1 MKGHHTGE
9 SIRLVYENVLKYY
22 GIEEKVFKAVT
33 DNGSNMVKAFNVTF
47 EVLNDVD
54 DIQSHDDEDEEDPD
68 DALTDDSLIDFDKSL
83 LLSDNDIIN
92 ALLIL
97 YNSQSKMA

>member
-68 DALTDDSLIDFDKSL
+68 DALTDDSSIDFDEL
-83 LLSDNDIIN
+83 LLIMIMIESN

-97 YNSQSKMA
+97 YKSKMA

>member
-22 GIEEKVFKAVT
+22 GIEEKIFKAVT

-68 DALTDDSLIDFDKSL
+68 DALTDDSSIDFDESL
-83 LLSDNDIIN
+83 LIMIMIESN

-97 YNSQSKMA
+97 YKSKMA